1 MSTSVWRVPDGFCHG
16 LLTPM
21 TAAGEVDHA
30 ALERLTRFHIGAGA
44 TSLCPLLHLGE
55 APNLSIAERCTVMD
69 TVASTA
75 GLEVP
80 IIVHVSAPD
89 TAQQIALA
97 RHARAAGASAVIAMP
112 PYCRDLA
119 AAGVAAH
126 FRTLAA
132 AVEIPLILY
141 NSPNTGHGVSA
152 GAVAELRNQGVPIIG
167 VKDASFDT
175 SYAIAVCDALL
186 AIDGDFAFMPG
197 IEYLLPV
204 APVGARAGFSICGSI
219 APRLVAALG
228 AAIADQHWDEAAPLQ
243 RRLSGLLQLL
253 LHNYPASVKAAT
265 AIMGRPIG
273 PTRAPLASLAPDQ
286 IAALAESLAS
296 MGLPDEE
303 PAGW

>member
-1 MSTSVWRVPDGFCHG
+1 MSMSLWRVPDGFSHG

-21 TAAGEVDHA
+21 TATGEVDHD
-30 ALERLTRFHIGAGA
+30 ALERLTRFHAGAGA
-44 TSLCPLLHLGE
+44 ASLCPLLHLGE
-55 APNLSIAERCTVMD
+55 SPNLSIAERCAVMD

-75 GLEVP
+75 GPGVP

-89 TAQQIALA
+89 TARQIALA
-97 RHARAAGASAVIAMP
+97 GHARASGAAAVIAMP
-112 PYCRDLA
+112 PYCRNLP

-141 NSPNTGHGVSA
+141 HSPNTGHEVSA
-152 GAVAELRNQGVPIIG
+152 GTVAELRNEGVPIIG

-175 SYAIAVCDALL
+175 SYAIAVCNALL

-204 APVGARAGFSICGSI
+204 APVGARAGFSICASI

-228 AAIADQHWDEAAPLQ
+228 AAVADQRWDEAAPLQ

-253 LHNYPASVKAAT
+253 LHDYPASAKAAT
-265 AIMGRPIG
+265 ALMGRPVG
-273 PTRAPLASLAPDQ
+273 PTRAPLAALAPDQ

-296 MGLPDEE
+296 MGLLDEE
-303 PAGW
+303 PVGW